1 MNSNWIEHRRR
12 SDGQLL
18 GWMEP
23 SGEGFVAVDLLG
35 RERTE
40 VVDWLTAEE
49 TLDELGIGY
58 LADPYELRLDG
69 QWLPVRL
76 AQVSVEGIV
85 VKHDD
90 WGANAIDAPQQFHE
104 LGFPA
109 PATLR
114 ATRR

>member
-1 MNSNWIEHRRR
+1 M
-12 SDGQLL
+12 
-18 GWMEP
+18 
-23 SGEGFVAVDLLG
+23 AVDLLG
-35 RERTE
+35 GERSE
-40 VVDWLTAEE
+40 VVDWLTTEE

-58 LADPYELRLDG
+58 LADPYELRLGDG

-90 WGANAIDAPQQFHE
+90 WGANAIDAPPQFHE

-114 ATRR
+114 ATGR